1 MLDLLIIRPCFA
13 YQPLLILLSLLGVT
27 FPMSVKIPSF
37 KAESDVV
44 LSLLALVAETAWSQ
58 SSGPAGFLTVGE
70 KL

>member
-1 MLDLLIIRPCFA
+1 
-13 YQPLLILLSLLGVT
+13 
-27 FPMSVKIPSF
+27 MSVKIPSF
-37 KAESDVV
+37 KAESDVM